1 MSHASDPWQSHP
13 SFGFDIVAACVMLG
27 RMVGDWQLAA
37 AISAETPAEPGY
49 RIFVR
54 DLVLAV
60 SIGIHAHEKRQRARV
75 RVNADLLVGAPLPC
89 NDDFAGALNYEG
101 VVAGIKS
108 AVGATHINLVE
119 TFADRIATLCLQ
131 DRRVRA
137 VRVTVEKLDIYPEA
151 ESVGVMIERRQPQS

>member
-1 MSHASDPWQSHP
+1 MGWPKSHP
-13 SFGFDIVAACVMLG
+13 AFGFDIAAPCVMLG

-37 AISAETPAEPGY
+37 TIAAETPAEPGY

-75 RVNADLLVGAPLPC
+75 RVNADLLVVAPLPR

-101 VVAGIKS
+101 VVAGIKA

-137 VRVTVEKLDIYPEA
+137 VRVMVEKLDIYPEA